1 MTHDTFFNLHRFVG
15 LCRKEMV
22 ENWKVNLLRSV
33 MTYGLLTII
42 FLWSGYFKYYD
53 IELRNLPEIDP
64 AWRGELNTFL
74 VGIVAWGCISA
85 SFMMERMKTKTNR
98 IASLMTPATMF
109 EKFFSRWLIY
119 TIGFILMFVI
129 AFKLADWTRVA
140 VYSLQYPDIEAIA
153 PASLFHLVG
162 NSEIYYSPF
171 NNCTEFLMAL
181 SLYFMS
187 QSFFVL
193 GSAVWPKNAFIKT
206 FVAGIAINVVYSMVA
221 GAFGKMVFP
230 EHYHMSNMNLSD
242 ETMCNIVTAFCAVM
256 TLFNWTLAYFRFKES
271 EIINRW

>member
-33 MTYGLLTII
+33 MTYGMLAII
-42 FLWSGYFKYYD
+42 FLWSGYLKYSD
-53 IELRNLPEIDP
+53 IDIHFQPEADP
-64 AWRGELNTFL
+64 IWRSELNIFL

-85 SFMMERMKTKTNR
+85 SFMMERMKSKTNR
-98 IASLMTPATMF
+98 IATLMTPATMF

-140 VYSLQYPDIEAIA
+140 VYALQYPDIEAIA
-153 PASLFHLVG
+153 PVSLFHLVG
-162 NSEIYYSPF
+162 NSGVYYSPF
-171 NNCTEFLMAL
+171 NSCTEFLMVL

-193 GSAVWPKNAFIKT
+193 GSAIWPKNAFIKT
-206 FVAGIAINVVYSMVA
+206 FVAGIAINVVYSIVA
-221 GAFGKMVFP
+221 GAFGKMVIP
-230 EHYHMSNMNLSD
+230 EHFHMNNMNLSD
-242 ETMCNIVTAFCAVM
+242 ETMYNMVTAVCAVF